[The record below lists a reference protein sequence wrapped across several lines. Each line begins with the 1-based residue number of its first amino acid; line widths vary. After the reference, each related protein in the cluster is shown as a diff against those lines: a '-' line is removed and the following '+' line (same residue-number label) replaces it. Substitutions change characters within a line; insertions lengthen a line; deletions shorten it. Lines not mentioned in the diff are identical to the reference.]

1 VARALRRNAVLDLIF
16 ARGRVSVPDLVAHLG
31 IPQSTAVGVLG
42 RLVERGLL
50 ARGETEPVGRGRPT
64 VVFNL
69 RLSRPIIA
77 CRIDG
82 TLASSAIVG
91 QDLTIH
97 ARDTRRLTRIESF
110 AQTRT
115 LLSEMLQCLLKSTDI
130 RREELTNVALSFNS
144 VPVGDGR
151 AVSSSVLTWAD
162 ERLADRLSEALGWPV
177 AMCPAPAVIA
187 EYRKLPTGS
196 LPQSLVRFNVD
207 DGVSAHAM
215 TFGHVDRG
223 ANGLA
228 GQIGHILSNPGEA
241 NHSAPLCGCGRRGC
255 LEAYCS
261 GPAICQRVLSDLAQP
276 VGTVLRADMIADTS
290 PRVAIEAI
298 HQAWLDGDTY
308 ARAVMADVFERL
320 ASALGT
326 VINLLDPDHVAVSG
340 YVLENKPR
348 WLEEIVWR
356 CEPWVVYEGRRR
368 IRIVPARAGID
379 DELRAIAC
387 EFFYQIYGNV
397 PLPSGPRGRTT
408 PNRRHVMDRAGDQ
421 V

>member
-1 VARALRRNAVLDLIF
+1 LGAQ
-16 ARGRVSVPDLVAHLG
+16 LG
-31 IPQSTAVGVLG
+31 IPQSTAVGLIG

-50 ARGETEPVGRGRPT
+50 VRGESEPAGRGRP
-64 VVFNL
+64 VVFFNL
-69 RLSRPIIA
+69 QLPRPIIA

-91 QDLTIH
+91 RDLSIH
-97 ARDTRRLTRIESF
+97 VRDTRRLTRIESF

-115 LLSEMLQCLLKSTDI
+115 LLSEMLERLLKSTRI
-130 RREELTNVALSFNS
+130 RRAELTDVALSFNS
-144 VPVGDGR
+144 VPIGDGR
-151 AVSSSVLTWAD
+151 AVSSSVLPWAD
-162 ERLADRLSEALGWPV
+162 ETLADRLSDALGWPV

-187 EYRKLPTGS
+187 EYRKLPASS

-215 TFGHVDRG
+215 TFGRVHRG

-228 GQIGHILSNPGEA
+228 GQIGHILSNVGEA
-241 NHSAPLCGCGRRGC
+241 SHPAHLCGCGRRGC

-290 PRVAIEAI
+290 PRVALEAI

-308 ARAVMADVFERL
+308 ARAAMADVFERL

-348 WLEEIVWR
+348 WLEEIASR
-356 CEPWVVYEGRRR
+356 CERWVVYEGRRR
-368 IRIVPARAGID
+368 IRIEPARAGID

-387 EFFYQIYGNV
+387 EFFYHIHGTV
-397 PLPSGPRGRTT
+397 PLHSESRGWTK
-408 PNRRHVMDRAGDQ
+408 PNRREIMDRAEGQ